1 MSWLISKALMNSLSL
16 QEPVEEYLG
25 ENFLDGEQSVPSSG
39 TPTLQGYCAPDKM
52 TDFSRLFQYGMTYAL
67 LTESLGEDVL
77 TWFLE
82 DSLVR
87 TCQSQDT
94 GMDWMESGLD
104 FGERCPELLGKYD
117 PNTHSWKTPQTSL
130 IEDSIESLQTLP
142 RWGMTVAGALWGLTP
157 WVRPTKETECGLS
170 EKFPTPNA
178 WDGRRGP
185 LSKELYDK
193 KTKQISLVTHI
204 RHSALTPQN
213 GGQLNPTWVEW
224 LMGWPLG
231 WTDLKPLE
239 TDKCPCVLQPLGKL

>member
-1 MSWLISKALMNSLSL
+1 MSWLFSQALG
-16 QEPVEEYLG
+16 EEYLAA
-25 ENFLDGEQSVPSSG
+25 NSLDREQSVPSSG
-39 TPTLQGYCAPDKM
+39 TPMLQGYCAPDKM
-52 TDFSRLFQYGMTYAL
+52 TEFSRLSQFGATYAP
-67 LTESLGEDVL
+67 LTESRGEDVL

-117 PNTHSWKTPQTSL
+117 PNTHLWKTPQTSL
-130 IEDSIESLQTLP
+130 IEDSTECLQTLP
-142 RWGMTVAGALWGLTP
+142 RWGMTQGGALWGLTP

-213 GGQLNPTWVEW
+213 GGQLNPEWVEW
-224 LMGWPLG
+224 LMGWMPG

-239 TDKCPCVLQPLGKL
+239 TDKCHSVQ